1 MNWDA
6 FHRRGDVLN
15 AVIAELDNRRDGVTP
30 MYVTGA
36 EQTFSDEL
44 DLLSAL
50 SLKWHTRLSGRLE
63 RVMSEEPLDY
73 ETAVIGAWRD
83 NVAELPGIRLALDA
97 ALADGDAETRKVLG
111 KSQQKEREL
120 LALWSGRVS
129 VYQLDEHG
137 ARQGAKVEAK
147 AREGFDIAGVSPV
160 DEPVVAPTFLERLKS
175 AVA

>member
-15 AVIAELDNRRDGVTP
+15 AVIAELDNRHDGVLP
-30 MYVTGA
+30 MYVTGV
-36 EQTFSDEL
+36 EQTFRDEL

-63 RVMSEEPLDY
+63 RVMTEEPLDY
-73 ETAVIGAWRD
+73 EAAVIGAWRD

-97 ALADGDAETRKVLG
+97 ALAGADAEILAVLG
-111 KSQQKEREL
+111 KAQSKELEL

-129 VYQLDEHG
+129 AFQLEEYG
-137 ARQGAKVEAK
+137 AREGAKVEAK
-147 AREGFDIAGVSPV
+147 AREGFAFPAAVQAPA
-160 DEPVVAPTFLERLKS
+160 EPLSFLERIKA